1 MLMLGDT
8 HHVRVSR
15 SREDKVMNVRDSVHY
30 VKTLHTNELTARQTG
45 DLDMKVSGRDQLT

>member
-30 VKTLHTNELTARQTG
+30 VKTLHTNELTAPRPAR
-45 DLDMKVSGRDQLT
+45 LESSI